1 MTKLQLRDN
10 PTLQDLQ
17 EYVAAA
23 MKVRGFDTEDIP
35 RRFMMLL
42 EEAGEFAK
50 AARTTVG
57 LKFASDTQTKEL
69 EEEAADV
76 LIILL
81 GLCNMLDIDLE
92 QAFRQKEARNKKRT
106 WK

>member
-1 MTKLQLRDN
+1 MTRLQLRDN

-17 EYVAAA
+17 EYVDAA

-42 EEAGEFAK
+42 EETGEFAK

-57 LKFASDTQTKEL
+57 LKLASDTQTKEL
-69 EEEAADV
+69 EEEAAAV

-81 GLCNMLDIDLE
+81 GLCNMLGIDLE
-92 QAFRQKEARNKKRT
+92 QAFRQKEAHNKKRT

>member
-1 MTKLQLRDN
+1 MSHLQLKQN
-10 PTLQDLQ
+10 PTLRDLQ
-17 EYVAAA
+17 DYVVVA
-23 MKVRGFDTEDIP
+23 MQERGFDTEDIP

-42 EEAGEFAK
+42 EEVGEFAK

-57 LKFASDTQTKEL
+57 LKLASDTQTKEL

-81 GLCNMLDIDLE
+81 GLCNMMGIDLE
-92 QAFRQKEARNKKRT
+92 QAFRQKEARNKKRI